1 MGLGVAGKDSFRF
14 LQVSTGEVYGSLVPT
29 GRFTETSPYA
39 PNSPYAAS
47 KAAADHLVR
56 AWYHTYGLPVLTT
69 NCSNNYGPYQ
79 FPEKLIP
86 LVILKALQGERLPVY
101 GDGSNVRDWLYVGD
115 HCRAIRRVLEAGR
128 PGQVYGV
135 GEGGSVPTCRLW
147 TPSADCSMSS
157 CPTRPTDPTAGSKR
171 SSPTG
176 RGTTGATP
184 STRTSCGPSWDG
196 SRGSTS
202 RAGCGGRWS
211 GISKI
216 RHGADVSWTAAIGA
230 SVSESPHEP

>member
-1 MGLGVAGKDSFRF
+1 VGLGVAGKDSFRF

-86 LVILKALQGERLPVY
+86 IGDPEGLAGRAVAGLRGWLQFAGLAVRRGPLPGHPTGPGGWASGPGLRRGGGGERTNLQVVDALCGLLDELLPDSPYRPHGRLKAFVADRPGHDRRYAIDPHKLRSELGWEPREHFESGLRRTLVWYLENQTWCRRIMDGSYRGERL
-101 GDGSNVRDWLYVGD
+101 
-115 HCRAIRRVLEAGR
+115 
-128 PGQVYGV
+128 GV
-135 GEGGSVPTCRLW
+135 P
-147 TPSADCSMSS
+147 A
-157 CPTRPTDPTAGSKR
+157 
-171 SSPTG
+171 
-176 RGTTGATP
+176 
-184 STRTSCGPSWDG
+184 
-196 SRGSTS
+196 
-202 RAGCGGRWS
+202 
-211 GISKI
+211 
-216 RHGADVSWTAAIGA
+216 
-230 SVSESPHEP
+230 